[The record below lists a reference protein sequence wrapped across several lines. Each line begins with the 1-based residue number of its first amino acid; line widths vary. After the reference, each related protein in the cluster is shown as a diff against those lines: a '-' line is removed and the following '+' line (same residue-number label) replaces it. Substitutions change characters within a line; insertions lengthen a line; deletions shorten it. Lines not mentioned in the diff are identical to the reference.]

1 LVNSYLHNRPI
12 VYLIANL
19 FFKNTIRAIKASM
32 DLSNKIENTR
42 RKSKEEIGK
51 GAVTQNALRLH
62 VLIDD

>member
-1 LVNSYLHNRPI
+1 
-12 VYLIANL
+12 
-19 FFKNTIRAIKASM
+19 M